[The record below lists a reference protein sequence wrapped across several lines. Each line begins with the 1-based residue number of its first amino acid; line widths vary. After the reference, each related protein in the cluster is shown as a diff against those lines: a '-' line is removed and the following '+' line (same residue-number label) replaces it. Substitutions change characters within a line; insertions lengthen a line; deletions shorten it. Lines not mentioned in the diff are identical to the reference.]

1 MAPRTIAILALTGV
15 FAAGCSGGEESSPAA
30 SDDAPE
36 MPTPATSAP
45 ATTAPPTTAP
55 PTTLPPTTLP
65 ATTVDAFA
73 DWCDVA
79 RDVEALSAEGD
90 ALDFTDPTAVE
101 SFLGRLVPAL
111 EEAATVAPDAIADDV
126 GTSAELAVELRD
138 ALAETDYDMLT
149 ADLSVIDDRGDERDA
164 ATAAIDEFNAEHCG
178 IPIDDPA
185 GDSGDDAS
193 DDDVSF
199 ADGSLRDQFIRQLV
213 DTGFTLQ
220 EAACIFGELDF
231 SATDSFDDPAV
242 LGPVFETCGIGVD
255 RLEEIG
261 TSAATS
267 PTTDDLLTAGLS
279 AAGLEDEQIACVT
292 DALGA
297 TPPEELSESAI
308 VEVMLD
314 CGVGL
319 DQLTGV
325 DPGTAGDV
333 EQAFIDEFVA
343 MGFSEDD
350 ASCLYDEL
358 FVGNIDGVDDTD
370 IAAAFAACDLDQDQ
384 LG

>member
-1 MAPRTIAILALTGV
+1 MAPRTIAIVAVAGV
-15 FAAGCSGGEESSPAA
+15 FAAGCSGGDDSSSAA
-30 SDDAPE
+30 SEDAPE
-36 MPTPATSAP
+36 LMTPATSIPATTAPATTAP
-45 ATTAPPTTAP
+45 ATTAPPTTMP
-55 PTTLPPTTLP
+55 V
-65 ATTVDAFA
+65 TTVDDVAE
-73 DWCDVA
+73 WCDVA
-79 RDVEALSAEGD
+79 RDVESLSAEGD
-90 ALDFTDPTAVE
+90 TVDFTDPPAVE
-101 SFLGRLVPAL
+101 SFLGRLVPAF
-111 EEAATVAPDAIADDV
+111 EEAAAVAPDAIADDV
-126 GTSAELAVELRD
+126 RTSAELAADLRD

-149 ADLSVIDDRGDERDA
+149 ADLSIIDERSDEQDA
-164 ATAAIDEFNAEHCG
+164 ATTAIEEFNAEHCG
-178 IPIDDPA
+178 IPIDDT
-185 GDSGDDAS
+185 GDDTGDGS

-199 ADGSLRDQFIRQLV
+199 AAGSLRDQFIRQLV